1 LEKVIWRLF
10 LSSLRL
16 ISMRCFPVRGVP
28 RGRTMV
34 AIDPKQKRR
43 KLAVAVAAAAALFLF
58 LVPQR
63 GAL

>member
-10 LSSLRL
+10 FSSLRL
-16 ISMRCFPVRGVP
+16 ISMRCFPVLGVP

-43 KLAVAVAAAAALFLF
+43 RLAVAAAALSWFLCF
-58 LVPQR
+58 VPQR